1 MTEKLTKEQ
10 KEAQVAREA
19 ATNNI
24 LKHKSNKIVV
34 VAGPGTGKTCVFAEL
49 FASKEGADKLTLT
62 FINALVEDL
71 SLELRGISDVKTL
84 HGYALSRFRKGKV
97 KIFPGMPE
105 IIRDDGK
112 VLLGED
118 INFEDKIHEIDE
130 TGGHLDFYSVR
141 RKYYD
146 HFGYS
151 DIILGLVR
159 LFQNKPEAIPS
170 YSQIVVDEFQDF
182 NWLEVT
188 LIELLAT
195 KSHILIAG
203 DDDQALYDFKKAD
216 PKYIRKLHGDDR
228 PDYTSLPLPFCSRS
242 TKVVVDSVND
252 IVSEATK
259 QGFLTRR
266 VPKSYEYF
274 SCPEKDK
281 ESTDEPQLIHKRLED
296 GQIAWFIAEE
306 MDKIASEKKKKF
318 EVLVI
323 SPYIA
328 QCEKIGRALVG
339 KGFTAVKYK
348 TSEEAEISYIDG
360 LRMLTNCRVGHKSNL
375 GWRIASHFKLSA
387 EAFADVLK
395 ASTVEDPLPFRRMV
409 PGDIR
414 KVIERDAL
422 LLKKIGDKQPVDA
435 ANLNTLLDSLSLD
448 QDQIKM
454 DYLRQKLLRGR
465 RASPGYPGIKKNPI
479 TGTTIQSSKGLSA
492 EYVFITHFDQ
502 RYLPGKYGI
511 TDQSIC
517 KLLVALTRARKKVWL
532 ISTTDHSSVFL
543 SFIDKSRI
551 KCE

>member
-1 MTEKLTKEQ
+1 MFEKLTKEQ

-24 LKHKSNKIVV
+24 LKHKSDKIVV
-34 VAGPGTGKTCVFAEL
+34 VAGPGTGKTWLFAEL
-49 FASKEGADKLTLT
+49 FASKEGADKLTLA

-84 HGYALSRFRKGKV
+84 HGYALSRFREGKV
-97 KIFPGMPE
+97 KIFPGMPK

-130 TGGHLDFYSVR
+130 SGGHLDFYSAR

-159 LFQNKPEAIPS
+159 LFQNKPEEIPS

-259 QGFLTRR
+259 QGFLIRR

-296 GQIAWFIAEE
+296 SQIAWFIAGE
-306 MDKIASEKKKKF
+306 MDKIATEKRNKF

-348 TSEEAEISYIDG
+348 TGDEGEISYIDG

-395 ASTVEDPLPFRRMV
+395 GSTVEDPLPFRRMV
-409 PGDIR
+409 PSDIR
-414 KVIERDAL
+414 EVIERDAL

-454 DYLRQKLLRGR
+454 DYLRERLLSGR
-465 RASPGYPGIKKNPI
+465 RASPGYPGIKKMPI

-517 KLLVALTRARKKVWL
+517 KVLVALTRARKKVWL
-532 ISTTDHSSVFL
+532 ISTTDDSSVFL